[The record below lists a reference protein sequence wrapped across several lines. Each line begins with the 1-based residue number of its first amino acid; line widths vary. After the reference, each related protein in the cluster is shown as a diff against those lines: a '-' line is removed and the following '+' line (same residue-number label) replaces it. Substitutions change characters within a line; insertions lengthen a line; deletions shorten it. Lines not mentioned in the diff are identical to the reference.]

1 MEAQLGSS
9 TAANALAA
17 DGKLP
22 QMRVLP
28 SHGGLNDGM
37 EFFERHRDRY
47 LDFAPNRWIAVEQ
60 IDAQR
65 GNYVRGD
72 AILGAQCRQF
82 GRLVLPVPRQQLA
95 EAINRM
101 PAGHAVDDVGEVS
114 LRIKTVELV
123 DG

>member
-1 MEAQLGSS
+1 MEAQPGSS

-47 LDFAPNRWIAVEQ
+47 LDFAPDRWIAVEQ

-65 GNYVRGD
+65 GNRVRRD
-72 AILGAQCRQF
+72 AILGAHAASLAGWCCQF
-82 GRLVLPVPRQQLA
+82 HGNNSPRRLIGCPLA
-95 EAINRM
+95 MRLM
-101 PAGHAVDDVGEVS
+101 PSA
-114 LRIKTVELV
+114 R
-123 DG
+123 